1 MSAVRPAFSSSSRSM
16 RSRNERKRSAAMPP
30 DFFMDAP
37 RKRSADNIGG
47 LCGPQPWRHRYC
59 LACSDRLLCGLGG
72 RTSEPC
78 CRWASHMKQSTKQ
91 SAGPPPAPS
100 SGSDG
105 RAAFGALIGQVARRW
120 RALVDARLKA
130 FGLTE
135 ATWRPLLHLSKFP
148 APPRQTDL
156 AESLS
161 IEGPSLVRL
170 LDTLERDGYILRCAD
185 SDRRTKTIRLTPRGE
200 TLQRKI
206 AAVVADTRDQV
217 LAGVA

>member
-1 MSAVRPAFSSSSRSM
+1 M
-16 RSRNERKRSAAMPP
+16 KRTT
-30 DFFMDAP
+30 
-37 RKRSADNIGG
+37 KR
-47 LCGPQPWRHRYC
+47 
-59 LACSDRLLCGLGG
+59 
-72 RTSEPC
+72 T
-78 CRWASHMKQSTKQ
+78 
-91 SAGPPPAPS
+91 AGPPPTS
-100 SGSDG
+100 TSGADR

-120 RALVDARLKA
+120 RALVDLRLKE

-206 AAVVADTRDQV
+206 AAVVADTRSQV
-217 LAGVA
+217 LLGVADRRLAAAIEVLEEVQRAIQALGASSGDAPARRPRRKG

>member
-1 MSAVRPAFSSSSRSM
+1 MKQTT
-16 RSRNERKRSAAMPP
+16 KRSAG
-30 DFFMDAP
+30 
-37 RKRSADNIGG
+37 RS
-47 LCGPQPWRHRYC
+47 P
-59 LACSDRLLCGLGG
+59 
-72 RTSEPC
+72 
-78 CRWASHMKQSTKQ
+78 AS
-91 SAGPPPAPS
+91 S
-100 SGSDG
+100 SGVDR
-105 RAAFGALIGQVARRW
+105 RAVFGALIGQVARRW
-120 RALVDARLKA
+120 RALVDARLKEY
-130 FGLTE
+130 GLTE

-206 AAVVADTRDQV
+206 AAVVAVTRDQV
-217 LAGVA
+217 LAGVADRRLAAATEVLEEVQRSILVLGEAGTPSRRPRRKH

>member
-1 MSAVRPAFSSSSRSM
+1 M
-16 RSRNERKRSAAMPP
+16 KRTN
-30 DFFMDAP
+30 
-37 RKRSADNIGG
+37 KR
-47 LCGPQPWRHRYC
+47 
-59 LACSDRLLCGLGG
+59 
-72 RTSEPC
+72 
-78 CRWASHMKQSTKQ
+78 
-91 SAGPPPAPS
+91 SAGPPPTPS
-100 SGSDG
+100 SGSDR
-105 RAAFGALIGQVARRW
+105 RAVFGALIGQVARRW
-120 RALVDARLKA
+120 RALVDARLKE

-135 ATWRPLLHLSKFP
+135 ATWRPLLHLSKFS

-206 AAVVADTRDQV
+206 AAVVADTRNQV
-217 LAGVA
+217 LAGVADRRLAAATEVLEQVQQSIQALSALPEDDAPRRARRKT

>member
-1 MSAVRPAFSSSSRSM
+1 
-16 RSRNERKRSAAMPP
+16 
-30 DFFMDAP
+30 
-37 RKRSADNIGG
+37 
-47 LCGPQPWRHRYC
+47 
-59 LACSDRLLCGLGG
+59 
-72 RTSEPC
+72 
-78 CRWASHMKQSTKQ
+78 MKQTTKR

-100 SGSDG
+100 SGADR

-120 RALVDARLKA
+120 RALVDARLKE

-135 ATWRPLLHLSKFP
+135 ASWRPLLHLSKFA

-206 AAVVADTRDQV
+206 AAVVADTRNQV
-217 LAGVA
+217 LAGIADRRLAAAAQVLEEVQRSIHALGASKDGSTPRRPRRKG

>member
-1 MSAVRPAFSSSSRSM
+1 MKRKTDRSVGRRPAS
-16 RSRNERKRSAAMPP
+16 
-30 DFFMDAP
+30 
-37 RKRSADNIGG
+37 
-47 LCGPQPWRHRYC
+47 
-59 LACSDRLLCGLGG
+59 
-72 RTSEPC
+72 
-78 CRWASHMKQSTKQ
+78 
-91 SAGPPPAPS
+91 PS
-100 SGSDG
+100 GTDLQ
-105 RAAFGALIGQVARRW
+105 AAFGAQVGQVARRW
-120 RALVDARLKA
+120 RALVDARLKE

-135 ATWRPLLHLSKFP
+135 ATWRPLLHLSKFA

-206 AAVVADTRDQV
+206 AAVVADTRKQV
-217 LAGVA
+217 LAGVADRRLAAAAQVLEEVQRSIQALSASKDSGTPRRPPRKG

>member
-1 MSAVRPAFSSSSRSM
+1 MKQTKKRSAGAPPTPSSRS
-16 RSRNERKRSAAMPP
+16 
-30 DFFMDAP
+30 
-37 RKRSADNIGG
+37 
-47 LCGPQPWRHRYC
+47 
-59 LACSDRLLCGLGG
+59 DR
-72 RTSEPC
+72 
-78 CRWASHMKQSTKQ
+78 
-91 SAGPPPAPS
+91 
-100 SGSDG
+100 
-105 RAAFGALIGQVARRW
+105 RAVFGALIGQVARRW
-120 RALVDARLKA
+120 RALVDARLKE

-206 AAVVADTRDQV
+206 AAVVADTRNQV
-217 LAGVA
+217 LAGVADRRLAAAAEVLEQVQRSIQALSTLPEDDSPRRARRRT